1 MTTTN
6 EPQKHVKMPDEPLE
20 IDEEDFY
27 VRAFIKWA
35 IEEQP
40 KVKRLEAENAELREE
55 LAKWERLIA
64 SINLPDYPVSQFV
77 PKDLERENAKLREL
91 VRFANKTVEGLCEM
105 VENSPG
111 CFMCSLNQ
119 DEDKACGAA
128 ELYNRMCELGVEYEY
143 NR

>member
-1 MTTTN
+1 MSITD

-40 KVKRLEAENAELREE
+40 ELKRLEA
-55 LAKWERLIA
+55 
-64 SINLPDYPVSQFV
+64 
-77 PKDLERENAKLREL
+77 ENAKLREL
-91 VRFANKTVEGLCEM
+91 VRDMHAVISDRNSWWDCMRRDTKHFA
-105 VENSPG
+105 
-111 CFMCSLNQ
+111 
-119 DEDKACGAA
+119 D
-128 ELYNRMCELGVEYEY
+128 RMCELGVEYEY